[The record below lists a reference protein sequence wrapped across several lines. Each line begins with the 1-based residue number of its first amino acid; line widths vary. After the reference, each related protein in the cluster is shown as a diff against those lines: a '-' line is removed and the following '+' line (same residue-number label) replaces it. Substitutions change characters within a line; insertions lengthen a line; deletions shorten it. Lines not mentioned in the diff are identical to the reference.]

1 MRQLAL
7 IAAMSSAAIA
17 IPMTATERAAGRY
30 MRDGTGHNA
39 AGDGRRELSPEE
51 IAQELR
57 KSFDE
62 RTGKVQ
68 EIAEKALAEATKGI
82 PMATTAKELAD
93 EAILGMNEAKT
104 RLDEL
109 EQKMVRQ
116 REVET
121 AFKSLGERVTDDENV
136 KAFLTQTGKGRV
148 GVEIEQKAIISALG
162 TNAAGSAGAAIVPQ
176 RIPGVQGLA
185 NRPLRVRDLLMP
197 GQTTSN
203 SIQFVQETAFTN
215 AAASVSETSGATKA
229 QSDLQLNLVTSNVT
243 TLAHWVQA
251 TRQILSD
258 LPQLQSYIDGR
269 LLYGLR
275 YVEDNQLL
283 NGAGTGTDLNG
294 IYTQATAST
303 ANLAIIASP
312 TKIDVLRAAILQAT
326 LANLPASG
334 IVLHP
339 TDWFTIETAK
349 DSQTRYLVGDP
360 QNRIMPRLWGLPV
373 VETLAMTVGKFLTGA
388 FDMGAQIF
396 DRQDASVE
404 ISTEDGTNFV
414 KNLVTILCEERL
426 ALAVYNTL
434 AFVKGDFAAQ
444 ITDLTS

>member
-51 IAQELR
+51 IALELR

-68 EIAEKALAEATKGI
+68 EIAEKALAEAAKGI

-116 REVET
+116 RDEVET

-185 NRPLRVRDLLMP
+185 NRPLRVRDLLTP

-229 QSDLQLNLVTSNVT
+229 QSDLQLN
-243 TLAHWVQA
+243 A
-251 TRQILSD
+251 
-258 LPQLQSYIDGR
+258 
-269 LLYGLR
+269 
-275 YVEDNQLL
+275 
-283 NGAGTGTDLNG
+283 
-294 IYTQATAST
+294 
-303 ANLAIIASP
+303 
-312 TKIDVLRAAILQAT
+312 
-326 LANLPASG
+326 
-334 IVLHP
+334 
-339 TDWFTIETAK
+339 
-349 DSQTRYLVGDP
+349 GDP
-360 QNRIMPRLWGLPV
+360 
-373 VETLAMTVGKFLTGA
+373 T
-388 FDMGAQIF
+388 
-396 DRQDASVE
+396 
-404 ISTEDGTNFV
+404 
-414 KNLVTILCEERL
+414 
-426 ALAVYNTL
+426 
-434 AFVKGDFAAQ
+434 
-444 ITDLTS
+444 